1 MEIQF
6 AVRTPAARRKRIFHT
21 TVSDFGDDE
30 MPVNLDTWRR
40 LIERV
45 VGGLADEALQRRA
58 WFGIGPEES
67 SPDEEFCMFFDDA
80 AIEEFLERD
89 DNGLN
94 DQQLQAGKHLVKLMN
109 DLADQTP
116 EHIEPE
122 NLIDDPRWE
131 EIRMTAAC
139 FHRLLRA

>member
-1 MEIQF
+1 
-6 AVRTPAARRKRIFHT
+6 
-21 TVSDFGDDE
+21 
-30 MPVNLDTWRR
+30 MPVNIDTWRR

-122 NLIDDPRWE
+122 NLIDDPRWG